1 MKSFNFKLFIM
12 NKLRVFLLLVVGFM
26 PAWLSMS
33 AEPQAS
39 APGKTTI
46 TGTVNDKEGEPIIGA
61 TVRVDNSKEAT
72 ATDVDGNFFLKV
84 NSLPANITVT
94 SIGYETKSMKVVSTA
109 PVTITLGDNSEL
121 LDEVVVI
128 GYGTVRK
135 ADLAGSVSVVDS
147 KAFSA
152 QPITTVGEALQGRVS
167 GVNVI
172 SGGVP
177 GVAPKIRIRGANS
190 INKSNEPLYVVDGLV
205 RESGLEGINP
215 EDIASMQILKDA
227 SSTAIY
233 GSRGANGVVLITT
246 RRGKTGSAEITFDA
260 SLGWSEVYNMPK
272 VMSTQ
277 KYAEA
282 LVNPY
287 PNPYYVPEYN
297 SAGEVT
303 NADMANLPF
312 GASLT
317 NTEYITPY
325 LNGSDP
331 GVDWLNQ
338 LFRTGMTQNYKL
350 SYTKGND
357 QIQTYFSVNY
367 MKDKGVIDFSS
378 YERFAA
384 RANVHAKVTPWL
396 ETTVDVDMSHGSG
409 HGVGGFEMKVGPIW
423 GAYTFSPTM
432 SLTNENGAY
441 ILDPINSTMAN
452 SPYSTITADNERRRD
467 ILNGRVDLKFNI
479 CKGLTFT
486 TSNGVDYANNYNYS
500 FNDTKRIPGGTSS
513 MANSNTN
520 RWLLQSTNN
529 FTYMNNWE
537 SGHSLTAT
545 AVWEATS
552 STTRSMDI
560 GGKDLL
566 TESVGWWNVGVAN
579 TQTAGNNYSKWTLM
593 SAVARV
599 IYSWKDRYMLTAT
612 FRADGSSRL
621 SKNKWAYFPSVAA
634 AWTVTNEPFM
644 KNVSPSTLSNLKI
657 RASWGIIGN
666 QDISPYQTMTLLS
679 SAEVYYGTNTIY
691 PGYWS
696 DTMPT
701 PDLKWERTNQV
712 DVGVDLGFIN
722 GRIDVNLD
730 WYYKR
735 TQDALL
741 MTTPPAYL
749 GGKQYYVNAGEV
761 SNTGVDLS
769 VTAVA
774 VQTRDWTW
782 STTLQGSW
790 MKNRVEK
797 LTETDPIITANPADN
812 IFDSDPIIVK
822 EGEAIGSFYGYR
834 WAGVDNEGYDTYYNT
849 KNERVRE
856 PNVDDRAILGKAT
869 PDFMLGWNNT
879 LTWKNLSLNVFF
891 NGSFGAERLNVLR
904 FAMNGYLNNSK
915 FYTAENWVEEVLAG
929 NLTDPRVAK
938 GNIYHGAS
946 SQWVEKADYMRLENL
961 ALSYEFKR
969 SVTKFADIRL
979 QISAQNL
986 FTITGYKGV
995 NPSSLTYGDAEY
1007 QKGIDFGSAPATRTY
1022 SVGVRFVF

>member
-1 MKSFNFKLFIM
+1 MD
-12 NKLRVFLLLVVGFM
+12 KLRVILLLLVGFL

-33 AEPQAS
+33 AQS
-39 APGKTTI
+39 LTVS
-46 TGTVNDKEGEPIIGA
+46 GTVNDKEGEPIIGA

-72 ATDVDGNFFLKV
+72 ATDIDGNFTLKV
-84 NSLPANITVT
+84 AKYPAAITVS
-94 SIGYETKSMKVVSTA
+94 SIGYQAKKVTISSAA
-109 PVTITLGDNSEL
+109 PVTIELAEDSEML
-121 LDEVVVI
+121 EEVVVI

-152 QPITTVGEALQGRVS
+152 QPVTTVGEALQGRVS

-177 GVAPKIRIRGANS
+177 GASPKIRIRGANS

-260 SLGWSEVYNMPK
+260 SLGWSEVTGMPK

-287 PNPYYVPEYN
+287 PNPYYVPQYDA
-297 SAGEVT
+297 AGNVT
-303 NADMANLPF
+303 NADQQNLPF
-312 GASLT
+312 GADLT

-325 LNGSDP
+325 LDGSDP
-331 GVDWLNQ
+331 GVDWLDQ

-357 QIQTYFSVNY
+357 QIQTYFSANY
-367 MKDKGVIDFSS
+367 MKDKGVIDYSS

-396 ETTVDVDMSHGSG
+396 ETTVDVDLSHGNG
-409 HGVGGFEMKVGPIW
+409 HGVGGFEMGVGPIW

-432 SLTNENGAY
+432 ALKNQNGAY
-441 ILDPINSTMAN
+441 NLDPINSAMAN
-452 SPYSTITADNERRRD
+452 SPYSTITTANERRRD

-486 TSNGVDYANNYNYS
+486 TSNGIDYANNYTYG
-500 FNDTKRIPGGTSS
+500 FNDSKRTPSAVSS
-513 MANSNTN
+513 MSNANTN

-552 STTRSMDI
+552 STTRNMSI

-566 TESVGWWNVGVAN
+566 TESVGWWNVGVAD
-579 TQTAGNNYSKWTLM
+579 TQTAGNGFSKWTLM
-593 SAVARV
+593 SAVARA

-621 SKNKWAYFPSVAA
+621 SNNKWAYFPSVAA
-634 AWTVTNEPFM
+634 AWTATNEPFM
-644 KNVSPSTLSNLKI
+644 SNVSPSVMNNLKL

-679 SAEVYYGTNTIY
+679 GAPAYYGTNTAY

-701 PDLKWERTNQV
+701 PDLKWEKTNQF
-712 DVGVDLGFIN
+712 DVGLDLGFVN

-797 LTETDPIITANPADN
+797 LTESDPIIFSNPASQIFDTDPII
-812 IFDSDPIIVK
+812 VM
-822 EGEAIGSFYGYR
+822 EGEAIGSFYGFR
-834 WAGVDNEGYDTYYNT
+834 WAGVDNEGYDTYYTADGDITRKPTN
-849 KNERVRE
+849 
-856 PNVDDRAILGKAT
+856 DDRTILGKAS

-879 LTWKNLSLNVFF
+879 VSWKNLSLNVFF
-891 NGSFGAERLNVLR
+891 NGSFGGERLNVLR
-904 FAMNGYLNNSK
+904 FAMNSYLNNSK
-915 FYTAENWVEEVLAG
+915 FYTADNWINDVLAG
-929 NLTDPRVAK
+929 ELTDPRVTT
-938 GNIYHGAS
+938 GNVYHGAS
-946 SQWVEKADYMRLENL
+946 SQWIEKADYLRLENL
-961 ALSYEFKR
+961 ALSYDLKR

-979 QISAQNL
+979 QFSVQNA

-995 NPSSLTYGDAEY
+995 NPAGLTYGGAEY

-1022 SVGVRFVF
+1022 SFGVRFVF

>member
-1 MKSFNFKLFIM
+1 MD
-12 NKLRVFLLLVVGFM
+12 KLRVILLLLVGFL

-33 AEPQAS
+33 AQS
-39 APGKTTI
+39 LTI
-46 TGTVNDKEGEPIIGA
+46 TGTVNDKEGEPVIGA
-61 TVRVDNSKEAT
+61 TVKVDNTKEGT
-72 ATDVDGNFFLKV
+72 ATDFDGNFSVRVAK
-84 NSLPANITVT
+84 LPATITIT
-94 SIGYETKSMKVVSTA
+94 SIGYQTKKLTVKTTA
-109 PVTITLGDNSEL
+109 PVTVTLDEDSEM

-152 QPITTVGEALQGRVS
+152 QPVTTVGEALQGRVS

-177 GVAPKIRIRGANS
+177 GASPKIRIRGANS

-260 SLGWSEVYNMPK
+260 SLGWSGVTNLPK
-272 VMSTQ
+272 LMSTKQ
-277 KYAEA
+277 YAQA
-282 LVNPY
+282 LVNEY
-287 PNPYYVPEYN
+287 PVRNQPDA
-297 SAGEVT
+297 S
-303 NADMANLPF
+303 LPF

-317 NTEYITPY
+317 NEAYITPY
-325 LNGSDP
+325 LEGEDP
-331 GVDWLNQ
+331 GVDWVDQ
-338 LFRTGMTQNYKL
+338 MFRTGLTQNYKL

-357 QIQTYFSVNY
+357 QIQTYFSANY
-367 MKDKGVIDFSS
+367 MKDKGVIDYSS

-396 ETTVDVDMSHGSG
+396 ETTVDIDMSHGNG
-409 HGVGGFEMKVGPIW
+409 HGVGGFEMGIGPVW
-423 GAYTFSPTM
+423 GAFTFSPTM
-432 SLTNENGAY
+432 HLRNEESGAY
-441 ILDPINSTMAN
+441 NLDPINSALAN
-452 SPYSTITADNERRRD
+452 SPYSSITTANERRRD

-500 FNDTKRIPGGTSS
+500 FSDSYRIPGGTSS
-513 MANSNTN
+513 MGNSNNN

-529 FTYMNNWE
+529 FTYINNWE

-552 STTRSMDI
+552 STTRAMNI
-560 GGKDLL
+560 GGSNLQ
-566 TESVGWWNVGVAN
+566 TESVGWWNVGVAE
-579 TQTAGNNYSKWTLM
+579 TKSAGNSFSKWTLM

-621 SKNKWAYFPSVAA
+621 SNNKWAYFPSVAV
-634 AWTVTNEPFM
+634 AWTATNEPFM
-644 KNVSPSTLSNLKI
+644 AGVSPSVLSNLKL

-666 QDISPYQTMTLLS
+666 QDIAPYQTMALLS
-679 SAEVYYGTNTIY
+679 AANAYYGTET
-691 PGYWS
+691 PAAGYWS
-696 DTMPT
+696 HTMAT
-701 PDLKWERTNQV
+701 PDLKWERTNQF
-712 DVGVDLGFIN
+712 DVGVDAGFVN

-741 MTTPPAYL
+741 QTTAPGYL
-749 GGKQYYVNAGEV
+749 GGGAYYVNAGEV

-769 VTAVA
+769 LTAVA

-782 STTLQGSW
+782 STTLQGSY

-797 LTETDPIITANPADN
+797 LTAEDPVIFYNPASQIFDTDPL
-812 IFDSDPIIVK
+812 IVR
-822 EGEAIGSFYGYR
+822 EGESIGSFYGFE
-834 WAGVDNEGYDTYYNT
+834 WAGVDSEGYDTYRTSNLEADLLDGKQDGIT
-849 KNERVRE
+849 RRPEDSDRV
-856 PNVDDRAILGKAT
+856 ILGKAT

-879 LTWKNLSLNVFF
+879 VSWKGLSLNVFF
-891 NGSFGAERLNVLR
+891 NGCFGAERINALR
-904 FAMNGYLNNSK
+904 FAMNSYIPTSK
-915 FYTAENWVEEVLAG
+915 FVTAENWIDEVLAG
-929 NLTDPRVAK
+929 NYSDPRVAT
-938 GNIYHGAS
+938 GNVYHGAS

-961 ALSYEFKR
+961 ALSYDFKR
-969 SVTKFADIRL
+969 SMTKFADIRL
-979 QISAQNL
+979 TFSVQNA
-986 FTITGYKGV
+986 FTITKYKGI
-995 NPSSLTYGDAEY
+995 NPASLTYGGAEY
-1007 QKGIDFGSAPATRTY
+1007 QKGIDFGSSPATRTY
-1022 SVGVRFVF
+1022 TVGVRFVF

>member
-1 MKSFNFKLFIM
+1 MD
-12 NKLRVFLLLVVGFM
+12 KLRVILLLLVGFL

-33 AEPQAS
+33 AQS
-39 APGKTTI
+39 LTV
-46 TGTVNDKEGEPIIGA
+46 TGTVNDKEGEPVIGA
-61 TVRVDNSKEAT
+61 TVRVDNSSAAT
-72 ATDVDGNFFLKV
+72 ATDIDGNFTLRVAKY
-84 NSLPANITVT
+84 PAAITVT
-94 SIGYETKSMKVVSTA
+94 SVGYQTKKVTISSAA
-109 PVTITLGDNSEL
+109 PVKIELAEDSEM

-152 QPITTVGEALQGRVS
+152 QPVTTVGEALQGRVS

-177 GVAPKIRIRGANS
+177 GAAPKIRIRGANS

-260 SLGWSEVYNMPK
+260 SLGWSDVYHMPK

-287 PNPYYVPEYN
+287 PNPYFVPQYN
-297 SAGEVT
+297 EAGEIT
-303 NADMANLPF
+303 NGDMANLPF

-325 LNGSDP
+325 LDGSDP
-331 GVDWLNQ
+331 GVDWLDQ

-350 SYTKGND
+350 SYTKGNE
-357 QIQTYFSVNY
+357 QIQTYFSANY
-367 MKDKGVIDFSS
+367 MNDKGVIDYSS

-396 ETTVDVDMSHGSG
+396 ETTVDVDMSHGVG
-409 HGVGGFEMKVGPIW
+409 HGVGGFEMGVGPIW

-432 SLTNENGAY
+432 SLLNEAGAY
-441 ILDPINSTMAN
+441 NLDPINSAMAN
-452 SPYSTITADNERRRD
+452 SPYSTITSANERRRD

-486 TSNGVDYANNYNYS
+486 TSNGVDYANMYTYS
-500 FNDTKRIPGGTSS
+500 FSDTKRIPGATSS

-529 FTYMNNWE
+529 FTYMKNWE
-537 SGHSLTAT
+537 SGHALTAT

-552 STTRSMDI
+552 STTRNMSI
-560 GGKDLL
+560 GGKNLL
-566 TESVGWWNVGVAN
+566 TESVGWWNVGVAD
-579 TQTAGNNYSKWTLM
+579 TQTAGNGFSKWTLM
-593 SAVARV
+593 SAVARA

-621 SKNKWAYFPSVAA
+621 SNNKWAYFPSVAV
-634 AWTVTNEPFM
+634 AWTATNEPFM
-644 KNVSPSTLSNLKI
+644 KNVSPSTLSNLKV

-679 SAEVYYGTNTIY
+679 SAVAYYGTNTAY

-701 PDLKWERTNQV
+701 PDLKWEKTNQF
-712 DVGVDLGFIN
+712 DVGVDAGFVN
-722 GRIDVNLD
+722 GRIDVSLD

-769 VTAVA
+769 LTAVA

-782 STTLQGSW
+782 STTIQASW

-797 LTETDPIITANPADN
+797 LTESDPIIFSNPASQ
-812 IFDSDPIIVK
+812 IFDTDPIIVK
-822 EGEAIGSFYGYR
+822 EGEAIGSFYGFR
-834 WAGVDNEGYDTYYNT
+834 WAGVDSEGYDTYYT
-849 KNERVRE
+849 ADNEITRT
-856 PNVDDRAILGKAT
+856 PSVDDRTILGKAS

-879 LTWKNLSLNVFF
+879 VTWKNLSLNVFF
-891 NGSFGAERLNVLR
+891 NGSFGGDRLNVLR

-915 FYTAENWVEEVLAG
+915 FYTAENWIDDVLSG
-929 NLTDPRVAK
+929 KLTDPRVAK
-938 GNIYHGAS
+938 GNVYHGAS

-969 SVTKFADIRL
+969 SMTKFADIRL
-979 QISAQNL
+979 QVSVQNL

-995 NPSSLTYGDAEY
+995 NPAGLTYGGAEY